1 MWPWRG
7 QSPKLVWG
15 GTDDKSRRALTN
27 YGEPRPFSCSA
38 TLARQRPEIAT
49 LRRVNNPIEPARFT
63 SLSKTAWPPQFE
75 APFEGLAPSFYSDVN
90 AAALPDPYWVAW
102 SEECATSIGWPKALV
117 GENNRQALD
126 LLSGHTP
133 WAGIHQRAGVYSGH
147 QFGVWAGQ
155 LGDGRALSLGTIQT
169 PTGRQELQLKGA
181 GRTPYSRMG
190 DGRAVLRSSIREF
203 LCSEAMH
210 ALGVP
215 TTRALC
221 VTGSALPVM
230 RETLE
235 TAAVLTRVA
244 PSFLRFG
251 HFEHFGHSGR
261 LHELGQL
268 LNLAIDQFEP
278 QCRESPNPA
287 LAWLEAV
294 ARKTASLIAHWQSLG
309 FCHGVLNT
317 DNLSILGLTLDYGP
331 FGFMDAFD
339 PGHVCNHS
347 DDYGRYAYDN
357 QPDIGY
363 WNLHA
368 LAHALTPLLP
378 DAQAGLAAIAVYVPT
393 FTQQWHQRFADKLG
407 LAQREADDEKLISD
421 WLALM
426 AASATDFT
434 LCFRELAEVTC
445 ADAAREGNARSA
457 LRDLFHDQDALTA
470 WLRRYGQR
478 LERETSID
486 EERSARMRQVN
497 PRFVLRNHLCEQAI
511 ERARMGDFSV
521 TSRLHKVLQTP
532 FEDQPDNADLAA
544 LPPPWAKDIC
554 VSCSS

>member
-1 MWPWRG
+1 MT
-7 QSPKLVWG
+7 SLG
-15 GTDDKSRRALTN
+15 GAA
-27 YGEPRPFSCSA
+27 RP
-38 TLARQRPEIAT
+38 QHEIAT
-49 LRRVNNPIEPARFT
+49 LRRVNQPTEPARFT
-63 SLSKTAWPPQFE
+63 SLSASAWPPQFE
-75 APFEGLAPSFYSDVN
+75 APFSGLGPSFYSDVT

-102 SEECATSIGWPKALV
+102 SEECAASIGWPKALV
-117 GENNRQALD
+117 DENNRQALD

-133 WAGIHQRAGVYSGH
+133 WPGIHQRAGVYSGH

-155 LGDGRALSLGTIQT
+155 LGDGRALSLGVLNT

-235 TAAVLTRVA
+235 TAAVVTRVA

-251 HFEHFGHSGR
+251 HFEHFGHSR
-261 LHELGQL
+261 RIDALRQL
-268 LNLAIDQFEP
+268 LDLAIEQFEP
-278 QCRESPNPA
+278 QCREAPNPA
-287 LAWLEAV
+287 LAWLEVV

-339 PGHVCNHS
+339 PGHICNHS

-393 FTQQWHQRFADKLG
+393 FTEQWHQRFADKLG

-426 AASATDFT
+426 AANAADFT
-434 LCFRELAEVTC
+434 LCFRELGNVMS
-445 ADAAREGNARSA
+445 ADAAREGSAPTA
-457 LRDLFHDQDALTA
+457 LRDLFHDQDALTE
-470 WLRRYGQR
+470 WLRQYGQR
-478 LERETSID
+478 LEREASHD
-486 EERSARMRQVN
+486 ADRNARMRHVN
-497 PRFVLRNHLCEQAI
+497 PRYVLRNYLCEHAI
-511 ERARMGDFSV
+511 EKARTGDFNA
-521 TSRLHKVLQTP
+521 TARLHSVLQKP
-532 FEDQPDNADLAA
+532 FDDQPDNAELAA
-544 LPPPWAKDIC
+544 LPPPWAKGIC